1 VFHEG
6 FVVGTAII
14 HKWRKVM
21 RDSFISYIVGGA
33 RLHLLL
39 AIDFTNSNSQNGQ
52 SLHMLDEN
60 GENIYVNA
68 IREIVGV
75 LQYFSVQNQVAL
87 YGFGAKLPP
96 FYKGVSQCFALNG
109 NYFSPNVEG
118 GV

>member
-1 VFHEG
+1 
-6 FVVGTAII
+6 VGTAII
-14 HKWRKVM
+14 HKWRKVI

-39 AIDFTNSNSQNGQ
+39 AIDFTNSNCQNGQ
-52 SLHMLDEN
+52 SLHLLDEN
-60 GENIYVNA
+60 GQNVYVNA

-96 FYKGVSQCFALNG
+96 FYRSVSQCFALNG
-109 NYFSPNVEG
+109 NYFSPNV
-118 GV
+118 